1 MATYSDRLRLELMTT
16 GEFSGTWGDRTNI
29 NMGTILEQAIAGLKT
44 VTLTDSDKTLTTATG
59 NANSQGGTDYSDDEA
74 RYAILSIVSSEAL
87 TAGRNVIIPAKE
99 KIYIIKNGTTGGQQ
113 LTIKTTTGT
122 GLVIPNGKTMV
133 LYCDGTNTQSA
144 IDNFPAGTTIGGAEI
159 ATTTT
164 GQTFQNKT
172 IESST
177 LDSSAVGSSTPS
189 TGAFTTLTSD
199 STTTLDG
206 TTIPSSK
213 TLVDTDSSQTL
224 TNKTIDLTDNTLS
237 GTLAEFNTAV
247 SDADFASLTGTETLT
262 NKTID
267 ADGNTISNIEVEN
280 LKSGVL
286 DTDLSTVAADDT
298 TIPSAKAVKTY
309 VDDKVTAEDLDFAGD
324 TGSGSVDL
332 DSQTFTVAGGTG
344 LSSTAS
350 NQTIT

>member
-29 NMGTILEQAIAGLKT
+29 NIGTILEQAIAGLKT
-44 VTLTDSDKTLTTATG
+44 VTMTDVDKTLTTATG
-59 NANSQGGTDYSDDEA
+59 NATSQGGTDYSDDEA

-87 TAGRNVIIPAKE
+87 TAGRNVVIPARE

-113 LTIKTTTGT
+113 LTIKTSAGT

-144 IDNFPAGTTIGGAEI
+144 IDNFPAGTTIGGSEI

-177 LDSSAVGSSTPS
+177 LDSSAVGASTPS
-189 TGAFTTLTSD
+189 TGAFTTLTSS

-213 TLVDTDSSQTL
+213 TLVDTDSTQTL
-224 TNKTIDLTDNTLS
+224 TNKTIDSSAIGS
-237 GTLAEFNTAV
+237 GT
-247 SDADFASLTGTETLT
+247 ASTGAFTTLT
-262 NKTID
+262 SSSTTTL
-267 ADGNTISNIEVEN
+267 DG
-280 LKSGVL
+280 
-286 DTDLSTVAADDT
+286 T
-298 TIPSAKAVKTY
+298 TIPSSKTL
-309 VDDKVTAEDLDFAGD
+309 VDTDSTQTANK
-324 TGSGSVDL
+324 
-332 DSQTFTVAGGTG
+332 Q
-344 LSSTAS
+344 
-350 NQTIT
+350 NH